1 MKKENNDYL
10 VIIGINLFDCE
21 KKDAKLIKLVSK
33 EQFEDIKRG
42 YEHFKLLFLND
53 FDKKYQGY
61 GEIDFDFITLLSI
74 QQHEDNE
81 LFKNYTREDLASVYE
96 FCLFVKKLAEDSY
109 QDYAYQ
115 ITYLKYLEMGGKQFK
130 NL

>member
-1 MKKENNDYL
+1 MKTENNDYL
-10 VIIGINLFDCE
+10 VIIGVNLFDCE
-21 KKDAKLIKLVSK
+21 KKDAKLVKLVSK

-53 FDKKYQGY
+53 SDKKYQGY

-96 FCLFVKKLAEDSY
+96 FCLFVKKLAENSY

-115 ITYLKYLEMGGKQFK
+115 ITYLKYLEMDGKQFK

>member
-1 MKKENNDYL
+1 
-10 VIIGINLFDCE
+10 
-21 KKDAKLIKLVSK
+21 LVSK

-53 FDKKYQGY
+53 FYKKYQGY

-81 LFKNYTREDLASVYE
+81 LFKNYTREDLASVYA

-115 ITYLKYLEMGGKQFK
+115 ITYLKYL
-130 NL
+130 